1 MNKLTLFTELVS
13 LFEENN
19 FSVDGQTISVD
30 VVETNSLDIKSVLEG
45 LGYDFNDLKTY
56 RNGVLKL
63 RIAAEAWEDIDCP
76 FYLNWNDLY
85 EQVALSTQLPKYF
98 YIIEDK
104 TSSLN
109 VEQAN
114 IKKLKLFCHAR
125 QLLAQMSDLCEPK
138 SGQNKGKDKLLFII
152 ETESNVSRR
161 EFTPNVGWNELLLI
175 TDIDDALIS
184 VNKLIDA
191 LNLGDRQDTERR
203 SVMRS
208 ALNELVNT
216 CSDSVSIFPSI
227 VRSIPELQKKYDEHH
242 ELFIKRFSV
251 NKVLLEISQQ
261 DLQYT
266 SKLNE
271 IISNVQTK
279 ALTIP
284 AGLVF
289 IGAIMRID
297 YYLDGLAI
305 SIGIIMTTWIIYR
318 SLDVYQDSFIHIENQ
333 VKAEFKRYD
342 TLSEEAEVR
351 TQSKKT
357 KGELLGLIVKAKDNT
372 KLIKNCVRFSLIAA
386 LLYIYQS
393 TPVMP
398 MEEINY
404 IKSLFGFIK

>member
-1 MNKLTLFTELVS
+1 
-13 LFEENN
+13 
-19 FSVDGQTISVD
+19 
-30 VVETNSLDIKSVLEG
+30 
-45 LGYDFNDLKTY
+45 
-56 RNGVLKL
+56 
-63 RIAAEAWEDIDCP
+63 
-76 FYLNWNDLY
+76 
-85 EQVALSTQLPKYF
+85 
-98 YIIEDK
+98 
-104 TSSLN
+104 
-109 VEQAN
+109 
-114 IKKLKLFCHAR
+114 
-125 QLLAQMSDLCEPK
+125 
-138 SGQNKGKDKLLFII
+138 
-152 ETESNVSRR
+152 
-161 EFTPNVGWNELLLI
+161 
-175 TDIDDALIS
+175 
-184 VNKLIDA
+184 
-191 LNLGDRQDTERR
+191 
-203 SVMRS
+203 MRS

>member
-318 SLDVYQDSFIHIENQ
+318 SLDVYQDSLFILKIRLKLNLN
-333 VKAEFKRYD
+333 D
-342 TLSEEAEVR
+342 T
-351 TQSKKT
+351 
-357 KGELLGLIVKAKDNT
+357 I
-372 KLIKNCVRFSLIAA
+372 
-386 LLYIYQS
+386 
-393 TPVMP
+393 P
-398 MEEINY
+398 
-404 IKSLFGFIK
+404 